1 MLPSLRTIDDELED
15 VLDLLDEED
24 YVGALP
30 ILARVTSFAPA
41 NQVAWELWTICHLE
55 TGRLERVLALVDEGL
70 ARGLSS
76 ASMHLTKAAA
86 LRLLERFD
94 EAIDAAE
101 AARALEPESPEAIHS
116 LAATEVARGGH
127 DVALG
132 LLQRATADWPGD
144 DDIHFSLIQLATQ
157 LGRTSLVIESARD
170 YLRYFEKDPEVLAM
184 LGDAYVAEGA
194 YRRAD
199 RAFRDA
205 AHIEPDN
212 VDYHVSVLMVAL
224 MSGDEAAFGSYLE
237 RLASRDP
244 DMARAVAQAAEAT
257 IARLREG

>member
-15 VLDLLDEED
+15 VLDLLDDED

-41 NQVAWELWTICHLE
+41 NQIAWELWTICHLH
-55 TGRLERVLALVDEGL
+55 TGRLERALELVDEGL
-70 ARGLSS
+70 ARGIFS
-76 ASMHLTKAAA
+76 ASMHLTKITA

-94 EAIDAAE
+94 EAIAAAE
-101 AARALEPESPEAIHS
+101 IARALHPESSEIVRS

-127 DVALG
+127 DAALG
-132 LLQRATADWPGD
+132 LLQRASADWPGD
-144 DDIHFSLIQLATQ
+144 EEIHFTLIQLATQ

-170 YLRYFEKDPEVLAM
+170 YLRYFEKDADVLAM
-184 LGDAYVAEGA
+184 LGDAYVAERA

-205 AHIEPDN
+205 AHIEPDS
-212 VDYHVSVLMVAL
+212 VDYHVRVLMVAQ
-224 MSGDEAAFGSYLE
+224 MTGDEAAFRAYLE

-244 DMARAVAQAAEAT
+244 DMARAVAQAAELT
-257 IARLREG
+257 IARLREE